1 MKSNYL
7 KYLNLL
13 KKDFLVTRNIIFVV
27 IYFFALTISLVFFF
41 KSNFN
46 NYLLS
51 IISTITLLEMIALG
65 SNQVLT
71 SEKCKGN
78 EILITTAY
86 TRKNI
91 VLSRY
96 LFFYLS
102 FFTIMTS
109 SFFISIFVSP
119 LFNYYIMVEDL
130 LITCMGISIIT
141 FFTFK
146 INNNLVYNVVTLI
159 SVSPI
164 LAIMNTFEM
173 INYLITPYIFC
184 IFLFLLSITTTAITF
199 KLSKKIYINKNF

>member
-1 MKSNYL
+1 
-7 KYLNLL
+7 
-13 KKDFLVTRNIIFVV
+13 
-27 IYFFALTISLVFFF
+27 
-41 KSNFN
+41 
-46 NYLLS
+46 
-51 IISTITLLEMIALG
+51 MIALG